1 MNSIDIIVC
10 IILLVFAVR
19 GVTKGFVH
27 ELFSLIIIVSGLAL
41 AVVFYRPFSSVVRI
55 FVENDDLASIL
66 SFIALFVGATLV
78 LVVIRNALSGLVESL
93 NITDVNAA
101 LGLVVGVSK
110 GALLCSVLLVFF
122 TYRRVLNLHRVIDD
136 SFLFPYLKRF
146 LLAILSLLPDTIQG
160 GVVRFLGGL

>member
-27 ELFSLIIIVSGLAL
+27 ELFSLIIIVSGLTL

-93 NITDVNAA
+93 NITDVNAV
-101 LGLVVGVSK
+101 LGLLVGVSK
-110 GALLCSVLLVFF
+110 GALLCGFFLVFF
-122 TYRRVLNLHRVIDD
+122 TDRRALNLHRVIED